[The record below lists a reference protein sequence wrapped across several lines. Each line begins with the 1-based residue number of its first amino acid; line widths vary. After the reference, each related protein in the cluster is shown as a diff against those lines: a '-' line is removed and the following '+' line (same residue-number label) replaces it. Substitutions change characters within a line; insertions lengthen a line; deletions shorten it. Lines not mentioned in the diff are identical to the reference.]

1 MEPNEIMKLLEN
13 YYEGSA
19 SLQEEQQLRNYFQ
32 KNEVPDELSAD
43 KKLFAFIHSET
54 SSVPMSVGLEEKLSG
69 WVDRQN
75 QKEGKSKRLLFTLK
89 MASIA
94 AGVAIMVISY
104 IAIDQYS
111 KKTLSKDTFD
121 DPQIAYAE
129 VKKTLLYISEQLN
142 RGTRPLTAVSKINEG
157 MDGMSAF
164 SSFGSGLKEL
174 ELVSKYYDES
184 KNENNNTK

>member
-19 SLQEEQQLRNYFQ
+19 SLQEEQQLRNYFLN
-32 KNEVPDELSAD
+32 NEIPDEMSAD
-43 KKLFAFIHSET
+43 KELFAFVQNEA
-54 SSVPMSVGLEEKLSG
+54 SSVPMSVGMEEKLSG
-69 WVDRQN
+69 WVDEQG
-75 QKEGKSKRLLFTLK
+75 QKEGKSPRLLFILK

-94 AGVAIMVISY
+94 ASVAIIVLSY
-104 IAIDQYS
+104 MAIDQYN
-111 KKTLSKDTFD
+111 KKKLSKDTFK

-129 VKKTLLYISEQLN
+129 VKRTLLFISEQLN

-157 MDGMSAF
+157 MVGMSAF

-184 KNENNNTK
+184 KTEYNNTK

>member
-13 YYEGSA
+13 YYEGLA

-32 KNEVPDELSAD
+32 NNEIPDELSAD
-43 KKLFAFIHSET
+43 KELFAFIQKEA
-54 SSVPMSVGLEEKLSG
+54 SSGPMSVGLEEKLSD
-69 WVDRQN
+69 WVDGQS
-75 QKEGKSKRLLFTLK
+75 QKEGKSQRLLFTLK

-94 AGVAIMVISY
+94 AGVAIMLISY
-104 IAIDQYS
+104 MAIDQYN
-111 KKTLSKDTFD
+111 KKKLSKDTFK

-129 VKKTLLYISEQLN
+129 VKRTLLYIAEQLN

-157 MDGMSAF
+157 MVGMSAF

-184 KNENNNTK
+184 KTENNNTK